1 MALTPK
7 PHHVTERPSEMR
19 LSYKIGKIL
28 TGEAFDSAKRH
39 TRAFVRNRRFPAR
52 LTTAAIIASIDAAA
66 FEEIRRKYAVEDPG
80 DAPPKY
86 LDLETWMRINL
97 QRVRE
102 LELDYA
108 PPSTILDIGCG
119 AGYFLYISRML
130 GHNVLGLD
138 VDELPM
144 FRELTELLR
153 IPRVLARIEA
163 FRPLPQFDRRFDL
176 ITAHLVCFNNHK
188 SEGLWGPAEWDYFLN
203 DVALHLTPRGSVRLE
218 LNREYDGTYYTPELE
233 KYFRERGAEVEFYRI
248 IFNPGKLLPAA
259 TATVA
264 S

>member
-1 MALTPK
+1 
-7 PHHVTERPSEMR
+7 MR
-19 LSYKIGKIL
+19 FSHKLAKVIS
-28 TGEAFDSAKRH
+28 GEAFDSAKRH
-39 TRAFVRNRRFPAR
+39 TRAFLRNRRFPAR
-52 LTTAAIIASIDAAA
+52 LTTAAIIASIDATA

-86 LDLETWMRINL
+86 LDLETWMQINL

-108 PPSTILDIGCG
+108 PPSNILDIGCG
-119 AGYFLYISRML
+119 AGYFLYISKML

-138 VDELPM
+138 VDDMPM

-153 IPRVLARIEA
+153 VPRVIARVQA
-163 FRPLPQFDRRFDL
+163 FQSLPNFDRKFDL
-176 ITAHLVCFNNHK
+176 ITAHLICFNNHK
-188 SEGLWGPAEWDYFLN
+188 SDKLWGPPEWDYFLD
-203 DVALHLTPRGSVRLE
+203 DVARRLTPQGRVWLE

-233 KYFRERGAEVEFYRI
+233 KFFRDRGAEISSYRVT
-248 IFNPGKLLPAA
+248 FGPGKLVPAGVVLA
-259 TATVA
+259 A